1 MMGSNLKLVRIT
13 SITFARVAKSTALP
27 FPSLPHQQKKKQI
40 NGHSHRNNWAGCIS
54 SSSQSVQLLQFQQ
67 QEQQALLQQ
76 QMQQQHAMLS
86 SLVNFIYQ
94 TETSFAKAIK
104 TTWLHSPVKLIWW
117 SLSTARYM
125 IVALKTVDFN
135 SD

>member
-1 MMGSNLKLVRIT
+1 MDSNLKLVRIT
-13 SITFARVAKSTALP
+13 SITFARAAKSTSASLS
-27 FPSLPHQQKKKQI
+27 FPSSSAEKKN

-54 SSSQSVQLLQFQQ
+54 NSSQSVQFLQFQQ
-67 QEQQALLQQ
+67 QEQQAVLQQ
-76 QMQQQHAMLS
+76 QMQQQHAVLS
-86 SLVNFIYQ
+86 SPVNFIYQ
-94 TETSFAKAIK
+94 TKTSFAKAIK
-104 TTWLHSPVKLIWW
+104 TTWLYYPVKLIWW